1 MKKTL
6 LILIVLLCVFT
17 FAACSG
23 DIQHREPDPDHITLD
38 ESQNEPI
45 ENGSDTL
52 FKATVGILKNDTL
65 ILYTNEPAGIYTLS
79 LSGLKL
85 IECKKGDIVP
95 GMEIEVEYS
104 GMIMETYP
112 AQLSGPISLKI
123 TGGEANNICQLYL
136 NVALKLWEEDP
147 GLNGS
152 ICALEINDDTISEN
166 QKRVIAYELQ
176 NRLGFEK
183 TVMLATMEEL
193 EAEGL
198 IDKENCYF
206 KDGALM
212 TITVDKESHTG
223 DSFNFSAQKW
233 ASGTG
238 AIFFFNCKATQNNGI
253 WDYKLGGFAI
263 S

>member
-1 MKKTL
+1 MKKTA
-6 LILIVLLCVFT
+6 LIFTILLCVFT
-17 FAACSG
+17 LVSCR
-23 DIQHREPDPDHITLD
+23 DDVQHREPDPDHITLNQT
-38 ESQNEPI
+38 QNKPVEYS
-45 ENGSDTL
+45 SDTL
-52 FKATVGILKNDTL
+52 FRATVGILKDDNL
-65 ILYTNEPAGIYTLS
+65 ILYTNEPTGVYTLS

-85 IECKKGDIVP
+85 IECKKGEVVP
-95 GMEIEVEYS
+95 GMEVEIEYS
-104 GMIMETYP
+104 GLIMETYP
-112 AQLSGPISLKI
+112 AQLSEPKSLKI
-123 TGGEANNICQLYL
+123 IGGEANNICQLYL
-136 NVALKLWEEDP
+136 NVALVLWEADP

-152 ICALEINDDTISEN
+152 LCALDIVDDTISEN

-198 IDKENCYF
+198 IDAEYRYF

-212 TITVDKESHTG
+212 TITADKESHTG
-223 DSFNFSAQKW
+223 DSFNFSANKW

-238 AIFFFNCKATQNNGI
+238 AIFYFNCKATQNNGI
-253 WDYKLGGFAI
+253 WNYELGGFAI